1 MHVLMFGSLIAAFI
15 LAIGFNLQTRR
26 VVHRYP
32 SQVVDASLAPGEKW
46 RVNLL
51 LQVRL
56 AKFSSQVYRQNRNF
70 GFWMF
75 AFCGTTFASLA
86 LLSGTAQATI
96 IAPLWPLLMGI
107 SAIGLGATRIKLYG
121 AQLVGW
127 QHLLQDAP
135 EQAQQWQLDQ
145 VELAQVQARVQALT
159 RLQYLVI
166 AAFLLLA
173 VSFESA
179 ILTLLT
185 W

>member
-1 MHVLMFGSLIAAFI
+1 MHILMYGCLIAALI
-15 LAIGFNLQTRR
+15 LVIGFNLQTRR
-26 VVHRYP
+26 VVRRYP
-32 SQVVDASLAPGEKW
+32 SQVVDANLAPSEKW

-51 LQVRL
+51 LQTRL
-56 AKFSSQVYRQNRNF
+56 AKFSPQVYLQNRNL

-86 LLSGTAQATI
+86 LLAGTVQATV
-96 IAPLWPLLMGI
+96 IAPVWPLLMGI
-107 SAIGLGATRIKLYG
+107 SAIGFGVTRIKLYG

-127 QHLLQDAP
+127 QQLLQNAP

-145 VELAQVQARVQALT
+145 VELTQVQARVQALT
-159 RLQYLVI
+159 RLQYLLI
-166 AAFLLLA
+166 AVLLLLA
-173 VSFESA
+173 VSFELA